1 MTGRRERQENS
12 GFAARLRE
20 VIDAYGSASG
30 LAKAI
35 ERSEGAVRKWLRGE
49 SEPNVTDLRAVC
61 EQTGT
66 SIEWL
71 VTGRGV
77 RERMAAGRTRQRLRS
92 LPGTGPRE
100 PLNGQLLEGILLA
113 VQEELRNAGLELPLL
128 KQSMLVVTLYE
139 LCHERKEV
147 DREAVARLVKLAG

>member
-1 MTGRRERQENS
+1 MTGRRERQESS

-30 LAKAI
+30 LAKTI

-49 SEPNVTDLRAVC
+49 SEPNVTDLRSVC

-71 VTGRGV
+71 VSGNGRREAQLAVTGH
-77 RERMAAGRTRQRLRS
+77 Q
-92 LPGTGPRE
+92 
-100 PLNGQLLEGILLA
+100 PLDARARLLA
-113 VQEELRNAGLELPLL
+113 DGHEHRVAG
-128 KQSMLVVTLYE
+128 
-139 LCHERKEV
+139 
-147 DREAVARLVKLAG
+147 DR

>member
-1 MTGRRERQENS
+1 MGPGRIGNRMTGRRERQENS
-12 GFAARLRE
+12 GFATRLRE

-61 EQTGT
+61 EQTST

-71 VTGRGV
+71 VTGHGL
-77 RERMAAGRTRQRLRS
+77 RESQAQGIRDAPPQPYQPAI
-92 LPGTGPRE
+92 RE

-128 KQSMLVVTLYE
+128 K
-139 LCHERKEV
+139 
-147 DREAVARLVKLAG
+147 

>member
-1 MTGRRERQENS
+1 MSGRRERQENS

-35 ERSEGAVRKWLRGE
+35 DRSEGAVRKWLRGE

-61 EQTGT
+61 EQTST
-66 SIEWL
+66 SIDWL
-71 VTGRGV
+71 VTGRGMRDALAPAV
-77 RERMAAGRTRQRLRS
+77 RDTAPQ
-92 LPGTGPRE
+92 PYQTGNRE

-113 VQEELRNAGLELPLL
+113 VQEELRNAGLELPLV

-139 LCHERKEV
+139 LSHERKEV
-147 DREAVARLVKLAG
+147 DREAVVRLVRLAG